1 LSLLSPYAPPPPP
14 ATNNISTDVIIPAAT
29 VNVNDV
35 CVTSPHLSAAVMVYV
50 VVDCRLVG
58 MPETVPVLV
67 FNDIPDGK
75 LGLIE

>member
-14 ATNNISTDVIIPAAT
+14 ATNNISTDVIIPATT
-29 VNVNDV
+29 VNVNEA
-35 CVTSPHLSAAVMVYV
+35 CVTSPHLSTPVMVYV
-50 VVDCRLVG
+50 VVDSRLVG
-58 MPETVPVLV
+58 VPETVPVLM